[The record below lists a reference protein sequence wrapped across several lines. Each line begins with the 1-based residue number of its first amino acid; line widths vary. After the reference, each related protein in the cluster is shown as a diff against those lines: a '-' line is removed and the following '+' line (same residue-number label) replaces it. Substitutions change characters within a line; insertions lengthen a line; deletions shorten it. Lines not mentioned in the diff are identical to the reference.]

1 MPKRKAVAAVKTVM
15 IYDQLD
21 ASIKFLVLDGDY
33 KHLDGIYINASDQD
47 EKLQDELSN
56 LLYDPQNGQDRVT
69 LLTEFPTQAVRD
81 GAEVIIAG
89 FLP

>member
-1 MPKRKAVAAVKTVM
+1 MPKKKAAAVKTVM

-21 ASIKFLVLDGDY
+21 AALKFLVLDGDY
-33 KHLDGIYINASDQD
+33 KHLDGIYINASNQD

-56 LLYDPQNGQDRVT
+56 LLYDPKDGQDRVT
-69 LLTEFPTQAVRD
+69 LLTEFPMQAVRD
-81 GAEVIIAG
+81 GADVIVTG